1 MQEENKVELDTD
13 DVKEEDVSIEEK
25 PKEEKPE
32 KVEVDLGYSAPI
44 KQETKATIR
53 CLPIERKE
61 ELGKCILSGKES
73 VQRVL
78 FA

>member
-32 KVEVDLGYSAPI
+32 KVEVDLGYSDPI
-44 KQETKATIR
+44 KQ
-53 CLPIERKE
+53 
-61 ELGKCILSGKES
+61 
-73 VQRVL
+73 
-78 FA
+78 